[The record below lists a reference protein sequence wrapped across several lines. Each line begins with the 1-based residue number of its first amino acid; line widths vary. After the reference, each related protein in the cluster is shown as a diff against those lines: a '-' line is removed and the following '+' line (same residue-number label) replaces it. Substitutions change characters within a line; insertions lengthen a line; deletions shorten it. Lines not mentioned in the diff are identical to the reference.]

1 MSRIPTTLPHDLT
14 CLVRASHLSCSQVIW
29 RWQPIAA
36 ALHAQIKTWL
46 GVIHKNGCLSSCLSC
61 CVWGVRPSPSWNLR
75 LEQDTKLAP
84 RSDRHRQ
91 APHHGR
97 GHFPPPP
104 QTAASLLLGPRIVE
118 TPAIGGAIG
127 LLSSEELQ
135 AASGGCSRCQARA
148 VCWGE
153 EQTSQA

>member
-1 MSRIPTTLPHDLT
+1 MSRIPTALPHDLT
-14 CLVRASHLSCSQVIW
+14 CLVRASHLSCSQVI
-29 RWQPIAA
+29 RRRRPIAA
-36 ALHAQIKTWL
+36 ALHTQMKTWL
-46 GVIHKNGCLSSCLSC
+46 GAIRKNGCLPSCLSC
-61 CVWGVRPSPSWNLR
+61 CVRGVRPSPSWNLR
-75 LEQDTKLAP
+75 PEQDTKLAP

-97 GHFPPPP
+97 RHFPPP
-104 QTAASLLLGPRIVE
+104 QTTVSLLLGPRIVE
-118 TPAIGGAIG
+118 SPAIGGAIG

-135 AASGGCSRCQARA
+135 AASGGCSQCQARA